1 VGTNRQRTP
10 PHSRVGPLHLLA
22 AAAILGLLVMPVAFA
37 QDSDPTASSS
47 AKVTKQLKKVKR
59 RLAALEARTSFP
71 PSGPAGGDLT
81 GTYPSPLIGPNA
93 LGGAEIDERGVRIP
107 TAWAVVEDPAG
118 NAQPAGDPRAV
129 ASEGVENINDGD
141 PDDTSGRHCYELGFT
156 PDLVLAT
163 RGGTGDLDL
172 IARVSERTADACGPS
187 ADDAS
192 LSFASAGGA
201 GQNDS
206 DVHVAFFDLE

>member
-1 VGTNRQRTP
+1 VGTNRKRTP

-37 QDSDPTASSS
+37 ENRETGASKS
-47 AKVTKQLKKVKR
+47 AKVVKQLKKMKR

-71 PSGPAGGDLT
+71 PTGPAGGDLT
-81 GTYPSPLIGPNA
+81 GTYPSPLVGPNA

-107 TAWAVVEDPAG
+107 TAWAVVDDPEG
-118 NAQPAGDPRAV
+118 NAQPAGDPRAL
-129 ASEGVENINDGD
+129 ASEGVQNINDGD
-141 PDDTSGRHCYELGFT
+141 PDDTSGRHCFELGFA

-163 RGGTGDLDL
+163 RSGTGDLDL
-172 IARVSERTADACGPS
+172 IVRVSERTADACGPS

-192 LSFASAGGA
+192 LTFASAAGT